1 MAERKIL
8 ESRVSK
14 AQSECPMHPRVPRLT
29 VGSVLRERK
38 TGLTCIDSSFQS
50 SDALKL
56 LAEINLAAVIV
67 QDAGRMAGIFS
78 LADFAL
84 ATMETG
90 PSAMNLPVTRVMTS
104 CNFQA
109 SPDDAIQACLTL
121 MDEHHL
127 NYLPVQEAGNLI
139 ALLSREMLLTALLAN
154 YEKIFR
160 EAALDQQILF
170 LRGTYSC

>member
-1 MAERKIL
+1 
-8 ESRVSK
+8 
-14 AQSECPMHPRVPRLT
+14 MHPRVPRLT

-38 TGLTCIDSSFQS
+38 TGLPCIDSSFQS
-50 SDALKL
+50 VDALRL
-56 LAEINLAAVIV
+56 LAEKNLAAVIV
-67 QDAGRMAGIFS
+67 MDADRVAGIFS
-78 LADFAL
+78 LPDFAL

-90 PSAMNLPVTRVMTS
+90 LSAMNLPVNRVMTS
-104 CNFQA
+104 CDFHA
-109 SPDDAIQACLTL
+109 SPDDSAQACLNL

-139 ALLSREMLLTALLAN
+139 ALLPRETLLTELLAN